1 MAMESTRTA
10 IGKSSVDIDKE
21 IYNTIRLLYH
31 GKNTYSF

>member
-1 MAMESTRTA
+1 MANTLTA
-10 IGKSSVDIDKE
+10 IGKSNVDIDKG

>member
-1 MAMESTRTA
+1 MANTLTA
-10 IGKSSVDIDKE
+10 IGKSSVDIDKG

>member
-1 MAMESTRTA
+1 MANTLTA
-10 IGKSSVDIDKE
+10 IGKNSVDIDKG

>member
-1 MAMESTRTA
+1 MANILTA
-10 IGKSSVDIDKE
+10 IGKNSVDIDKG